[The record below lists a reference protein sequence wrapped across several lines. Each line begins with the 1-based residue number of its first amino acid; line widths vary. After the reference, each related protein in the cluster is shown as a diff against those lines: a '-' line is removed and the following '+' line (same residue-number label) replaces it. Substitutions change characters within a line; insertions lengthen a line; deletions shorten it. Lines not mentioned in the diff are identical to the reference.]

1 MGALASEA
9 RPSGGKHTVPQ
20 DAERL
25 APLSVHYAFVVH
37 FRVDSAVT
45 RGRVAG
51 RVEHIASGQATHFA
65 SLEELLAFI
74 DQVLANVRAP
84 PRRRRSR

>member
-1 MGALASEA
+1 M
-9 RPSGGKHTVPQ
+9 PQ

-25 APLSVHYAFVVH
+25 APVSVHRAFVVY
-37 FRVDSAVT
+37 FRTNSAVT
-45 RGRVAG
+45 QGRVAG

-84 PRRRRSR
+84 PRRRPRRGS